1 MDNKKVA
8 IQTVYLSIFGN
19 ILLAAIKAIAGIVGN
34 SYALVADAIESATDV
49 LSSMLVLIG
58 INYSTRPP
66 DENHPYGHGK
76 AEALSTFAV
85 VGFLIVSATIIV
97 YQSILNIQTPHE
109 TPETFTLYVLAGIIV
124 FKEVTYRFVNKK
136 GKEVNSTS
144 LKADAWHHRS
154 DAITSLLA
162 FIGISIALIF
172 GEGFESADDW
182 AALIASGFIVFNAYL
197 IFRPVLG
204 ELMDEHLYD
213 ELVEKIRTISVNVE
227 GVKGTEKCMVRKLGM
242 YYLVDLHVRVDGNMS
257 VINSHTIAHKLK
269 DEIRVQLPEVEDVLI
284 HIEPYN

>member
-1 MDNKKVA
+1 MDNKKIA

-182 AALIASGFIVFNAYL
+182 AALIASGFIIFNAYL

-257 VINSHTIAHKLK
+257 VIHSHTIAHKLK

-284 HIEPYN
+284 HIEPQN

>member
-19 ILLAAIKAIAGIVGN
+19 ILLAAIKAITGIVGN

-144 LKADAWHHRS
+144 
-154 DAITSLLA
+154 ITSLLA

-172 GEGFESADDW
+172 GDGFESADDW

-257 VINSHTIAHKLK
+257 VIDSHTIAHKLK

>member
-66 DENHPYGHGK
+66 DKNHPYGHGK

-257 VINSHTIAHKLK
+257 VIHSHTIAHKLK

-284 HIEPYN
+284 HIEPQN

>member
-19 ILLAAIKAIAGIVGN
+19 ILLAAIKAITGIVGN

-257 VINSHTIAHKLK
+257 VIDSHTIAHKLK

>member
-19 ILLAAIKAIAGIVGN
+19 ILLAAIKAITGIVGN

-172 GEGFESADDW
+172 GDGFESADDW

-257 VINSHTIAHKLK
+257 VIDSHTIAHKLK